1 MNEAPSPGPAVAE
14 AKISLFSHRSF
25 TQLYILRLGSNTS
38 NQMLAVVAAYQVY
51 ELTDS
56 ALHLGMIGLV
66 QFLPPLILMLLA
78 GQVADRFNRR
88 LILRWAF
95 AVEIAVAT
103 GLLLLASQ
111 PRPSL
116 QAIYVLLLINA
127 CARTFEQPVTQA
139 LLPAMIPRHLL
150 SRAVPTVV
158 FANRMAILLGPMIGG
173 GLYLFGPAAAYAGC
187 ALLVGIAGVSSL
199 RMADVPM
206 TGERPKVDFES
217 LFGGFRFL
225 WRCKPVLGAMTI
237 DLLAVL
243 FGATTML
250 LPIFARD
257 ILEIGPAGAGILRSS
272 QAIGALLVA
281 GVMARFPIVR
291 HGGAAVLLGFAVYG
305 LGTIV
310 FGLSQVAALS
320 VVALMVVGAGDMVST
335 VVRQTVIQ
343 ITTPD
348 AMRGRVFAV
357 NQLFVGSSQQLG
369 GFTSGTMAAL
379 IGAVPAVV
387 VGGCAVVATVALWAW
402 LFPSL
407 RRMDRADEPQPY

>member
-1 MNEAPSPGPAVAE
+1 
-14 AKISLFSHRSF
+14 
-25 TQLYILRLGSNTS
+25 
-38 NQMLAVVAAYQVY
+38 
-51 ELTDS
+51 
-56 ALHLGMIGLV
+56 V

-88 LILRWAF
+88 LILRCAF
-95 AVEIAVAT
+95 AVELTVAT

-111 PRPSL
+111 PRPSV
-116 QAIYVLLLINA
+116 QAIYVLLLVNA
-127 CARTFEQPVTQA
+127 SARTFEQPVTQA
-139 LLPAMIPRHLL
+139 LLPAMIPRNLL

-187 ALLVGIAGVSSL
+187 ALLVGIAGVTSL
-199 RMADVPM
+199 RMADVPVS
-206 TGERPKVDFES
+206 GERPKVDFES

-291 HGGAAVLLGFAVYG
+291 RGGAAVLLGFAVYG

-310 FGLSQVAALS
+310 FGLSQIAALS

-369 GFTSGTMAAL
+369 GFTSGTLAAL

-387 VGGCAVVATVALWAW
+387 FGGCTVVATVALWAW
-402 LFPSL
+402 LFPTL
-407 RRMDRADEPQPY
+407 RRMDRPDEPQPY